1 MKTNSDYND
10 LLRLFDE
17 FGVRYLI
24 AGSYAVMKYTEPI
37 WSKDIDLWIEPVPEN
52 AAKVFDAL
60 GRFGAPAGSLSV
72 SDPTDPTTIFQIG
85 VDGNRI
91 DIMTAIPGL
100 TFEAAW
106 GRRGPVC
113 LRRSDRPWGA
123 AHWGAKSKNHY
134 STGRKSVGR
143 GAGRYSTP
151 RLPVSLNCSLG
162 RTGISHESWCPRR
175 CLQHYGRSVTLTRNF
190 SVRGFP
196 GSSV

>member
-72 SDPTDPTTIFQIG
+72 SDLTDPTTIFQIG

-91 DIMTAIPGL
+91 DIMTAVPGL
-100 TFEAAW
+100 TFEEAW
-106 GRRGPVC
+106 GHRGTFLMSDVGSPV
-113 LRRSDRPWGA
+113 LSVEDTLAASKASNRPKDRA
-123 AHWGAKSKNHY
+123 RVRALEKAIEMRFHL
-134 STGRKSVGR
+134 
-143 GAGRYSTP
+143 P
-151 RLPVSLNCSLG
+151 RP
-162 RTGISHESWCPRR
+162 
-175 CLQHYGRSVTLTRNF
+175 
-190 SVRGFP
+190 
-196 GSSV
+196 